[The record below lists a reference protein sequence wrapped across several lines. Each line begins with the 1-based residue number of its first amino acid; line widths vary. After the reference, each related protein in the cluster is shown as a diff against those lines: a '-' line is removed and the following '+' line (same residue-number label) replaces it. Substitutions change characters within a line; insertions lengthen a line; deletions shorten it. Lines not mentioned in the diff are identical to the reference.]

1 MATTAQDAPARI
13 GFITAASLVVANM
26 IGTGIF
32 TSLGFQIEYI
42 DSVFALLMLWIVGG
56 GLALCG
62 ALAYGELGAALP
74 RSGGEYHLLS
84 RIYHPSLGFL
94 AGWISATLGFAGPI
108 ALAAIAFGEYTTA
121 VFPSL
126 SAQHLAA
133 GIVIVSSIIHG
144 TSVTLGS
151 QFQNLF
157 TGLKVLLIVLF
168 IAAAAGVDAPQ
179 SISIMP
185 TWEGLSQM
193 ITPGFAVSLVF
204 VSYAYTGWNAAIYI
218 VGEIKQPNKN
228 LPRSLLLGTLLVMV
242 LYVLLNYVFLYTVP
256 MGDLAGRVEVGYVS
270 GLAVFG
276 EVGGQIMSLLIAVLL
291 ISTVSAMVFL
301 GPRITQ
307 AMGEDLPALHWL
319 AITSEREIP
328 VVSVLFQATVAL
340 LFIYTSTFEQV
351 LIYAGFTLTLITSL
365 TVAGVFVLRVRE
377 PDLKRPYR
385 TWGYP
390 VTPAIFLL
398 LNTWIL
404 IYVFIDKP
412 TESLVG
418 LGIVAVGAALY
429 GVSVWFGMAT
439 PEVPEVTADAAEEAE
454 A

>member
-56 GLALCG
+56 WLALCG

-307 AMGEDLPALHWL
+307 AMGEDLPALRWL